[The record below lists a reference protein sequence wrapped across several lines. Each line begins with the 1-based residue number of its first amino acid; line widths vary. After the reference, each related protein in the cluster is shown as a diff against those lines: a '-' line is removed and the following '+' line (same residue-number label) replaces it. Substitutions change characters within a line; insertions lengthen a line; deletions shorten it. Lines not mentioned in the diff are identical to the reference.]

1 MVTSS
6 PTRKRSWTWSLYWRS
21 VVTVSACLAAA
32 LVVQAVAVQLWLKS
46 TPDSRQLRAFTRAVA
61 SDVGS
66 ALEANPSLD
75 VQHFLDTHY
84 PKPLATIYAVL
95 ASDGRSIF
103 RGPLRPPDA
112 SIKGAYDFYRDN
124 PHPAS
129 LPESWIASEYQ
140 VTPIMVHGA
149 VAGGVG
155 AITVLSW
162 KELIG
167 WKMAMLS
174 AVLLLLATGLAGVFV
189 FGPVRRQLADL
200 EAVARRYGAG
210 DFGARAQE
218 FGSDELAALA
228 AAFNRMAAD
237 LAARDEQ
244 LRASDRQR
252 RLLLADVS
260 HELMTPLTAIRGHR
274 EVLSMSE
281 LARDLETSHG
291 LDVIADETSRLER
304 LVGDLLDLARLEAGG
319 ESLVTEDVSVE
330 SLIGR
335 VAVRHEPDARQKGVQ
350 VTTSVAAGAEILYGD
365 AMRLEQA
372 LQNLAANAIRHTPAG
387 GEIEV
392 RAELSGDSVL
402 LSVRD
407 NGHGIPAEHLPFVF
421 DRFYKVDPARTGDQ
435 AVRSGLGL
443 SIVKAIVER
452 HGGSVS
458 AISQPGVATVFT
470 IQLPIR
476 ADAA

>member
-1 MVTSS
+1 MATSS
-6 PTRKRSWTWSLYWRS
+6 PTRSRSWTWSLYWRS
-21 VVTVSACLAAA
+21 VITVSACLAAA

-46 TPDSRQLRAFTRAVA
+46 TPDSSQLRAFTRAVA
-61 SDVGS
+61 SDVS
-66 ALEANPSLD
+66 RALQANPSLD
-75 VQHFLDTHY
+75 VQQYLDAHY
-84 PKPLATIYAVL
+84 PKPLATIYLVL

-112 SIKGAYDFYRDN
+112 SIKGAYDFYHDN
-124 PHPAS
+124 RHPAA
-129 LPESWIASEYQ
+129 LPESWITSDYQ
-140 VTPIMVHGA
+140 VTPLMVNGA

-155 AITVLSW
+155 AITVQSW
-162 KELIG
+162 TQLLG
-167 WKMAMLS
+167 WKTALLS
-174 AVLLLLATGLAGVFV
+174 ATLLLLATGLAGFFV
-189 FGPVRRQLADL
+189 FGPVRRQLAEL
-200 EAVARRYGAG
+200 EDVARRYGAG
-210 DFGARAQE
+210 DFGARARE
-218 FGSDELAALA
+218 LGTDELAALA

-237 LAARDEQ
+237 LGTRDQQ
-244 LRASDRQR
+244 LKTADRQR

-260 HELMTPLTAIRGHR
+260 HELMTPLTAIRAHR
-274 EVLSMSE
+274 EVLSMND
-281 LARDLETSHG
+281 LARDPEASHG

-304 LVGDLLDLARLEAGG
+304 LVGDLLDLARLETGG

-330 SLIGR
+330 NLIGR
-335 VAVRHEPDARQKGVQ
+335 VAVRHEPDARQKGVV
-350 VTTSVAAGAEILYGD
+350 VTTSIGAGAEILYGD

-372 LQNLAANAIRHTPAG
+372 LQNLAANALRHTSAG
-387 GEIEV
+387 GEIDV
-392 RAELSGDSVL
+392 RAELRGESVL

-407 NGHGIPAEHLPFVF
+407 TGKGIPAEHLPFVF

-435 AVRSGLGL
+435 TVRSGLGL

-458 AISQPGVATVFT
+458 AVSQPGVATVFT

>member
-1 MVTSS
+1 MATSL

-46 TPDSRQLRAFTRAVA
+46 TPDSRQLRTFTRAVA
-61 SDVGS
+61 NDVGA
-66 ALEANPSLD
+66 ALEANPAVD
-75 VQHFLDTHY
+75 IQQYLDTRY
-84 PKPLATIYAVL
+84 PKPLATIYLVL
-95 ASDGRSIF
+95 ASNGQSVF
-103 RGPLRPPDA
+103 RGPLRPPQA
-112 SIKGAYDFYRDN
+112 SIKGAYDFYHDN
-124 PHPAS
+124 PHPEA
-129 LPESWIASEYQ
+129 LPESWVASEYQ
-140 VTPIMVHGA
+140 VTPILVHGA
-149 VAGGVG
+149 VAGGIG
-155 AITVLSW
+155 AITVISW
-162 KELIG
+162 KQLIG
-167 WKMAMLS
+167 WKMAVLS
-174 AVLLLLATGLAGVFV
+174 AVLLFLATGLAGVFV

-200 EAVARRYGAG
+200 EGFARRYGAG
-210 DFGARAQE
+210 DFGARARE

-228 AAFNRMAAD
+228 ASFNQMAAD
-237 LAARDEQ
+237 LGARDEQ
-244 LRASDRQR
+244 LRAADKQR

-260 HELMTPLTAIRGHR
+260 HELMTPLTAIRAHR
-274 EVLSMSE
+274 EVLSLSE
-281 LARDLETSHG
+281 LARDPESSHG
-291 LDVIADETSRLER
+291 LDVIADETLRLER

-330 SLIGR
+330 SLLGR
-335 VAVRHEPDARQKGVQ
+335 VAVRHEPDARQKGVI
-350 VTTSVAAGAEILYGD
+350 VTTSVAAGAEIVYGD

-392 RAELSGDSVL
+392 RAELSGDSML

-407 NGHGIPAEHLPFVF
+407 NGRGIPADHLPFVF
-421 DRFYKVDPARTGDQ
+421 DRFYKVDPARTGNQ

-452 HGGSVS
+452 HGGSVF
-458 AISQPGVATVFT
+458 AMSQPDVATVFT